1 MRREALPIRTILP
14 GLICILLI
22 DLVAWMGIG
31 ANGSV
36 IATSLLILL
45 PWVTLL
51 FTKRSPATIGY
62 VRERAV
68 ARYGWGMVA
77 GGVWRGLSM
86 GFNYLIL
93 RPPISLGSTWT
104 QLISSLILVPFVEE
118 TFYRGYLGRSLAK
131 KLGRWPGIIIQATL
145 FTLYPIHWNQGWPAI
160 ASIFGFGVLS
170 GWLVERTGS
179 IWIGWGAHGF
189 ANILPVLL
197 LNFV

>member
-1 MRREALPIRTILP
+1 MSREALPIRTILP
-14 GLICILLI
+14 GLIFILLI
-22 DLVAWMGIG
+22 DVLAWMGVG
-31 ANGSV
+31 SDGSV
-36 IATSLLILL
+36 IATGFLILL

-51 FTKRSPATIGY
+51 ITKRSPAAFGY

-86 GFNYLIL
+86 GLNYLIL
-93 RPPISLGSTWT
+93 RPPVSLGSTWT

-118 TFYRGYLGRSLAK
+118 TFYRGYLGRSLAG
-131 KLGRWPGIIIQATL
+131 KLGRWPGIIIQAGL
-145 FTLYPIHWNQGWPAI
+145 FSLYPIHWNQGWPAI
-160 ASIFGFGVLS
+160 VSIFGFGILS

-189 ANILPVLL
+189 ANILPILL
-197 LNFV
+197 LRFV